1 MKKKPKAKKIS
12 LKIGIVV
19 SRFNEE
25 VTQKLEQGAIDY
37 LETVE
42 DFDLDLQVIRV
53 PGAVEIPLAAQM
65 MLDKKVDGIVTLGAV
80 IRGET
85 SHYDSVCRCVETGV
99 MQLMLQY
106 KKPIGFGVL
115 MTENEEQAF
124 DRTGGVHGHKGAEAA
139 QVVIEMIQLK
149 RSLSIK

>member
-1 MKKKPKAKKIS
+1 MKKKVKIKRAS
-12 LKIGIVV
+12 LKIAIVV

-37 LETVE
+37 LESVQ
-42 DFDLDLQVIRV
+42 DFDLDLEVLRV
-53 PGAVEIPLAAQM
+53 PGAVEIPLAVQM
-65 MLDKKVDGIVTLGAV
+65 ILDKKVDGVVALGAV

-85 SHYDSVCRCVETGV
+85 SHYDSVCRCVEQGV

-115 MTENEEQAF
+115 MTENEDQAF
-124 DRTGGVHGHKGAEAA
+124 ARTGGAHGHKGAEAA

-149 RSLSIK
+149 QSI